1 VKEAILIQRGIL
13 RRKIR
18 RSEMYGEKVGGT
30 KMKEVEVK
38 IIEIDRKSVEAKLRF
53 LGASKTF
60 DGDEVTVFFDF
71 PGKPITAA
79 KDLLRLRKVD
89 DRTTLTF
96 KKFVK
101 NETAKVRDE
110 QEVTVSGF
118 EPMRLI
124 LESLGLI
131 AIQRMERHRTSYK
144 LKNIKVDIDKYAGE
158 FSHIPDLMEIEGED
172 IDTVRSHIKLFGFQP
187 EDCKSWTTFDL
198 VDYYS
203 ERRTKT

>member
-1 VKEAILIQRGIL
+1 
-13 RRKIR
+13 
-18 RSEMYGEKVGGT
+18 
-30 KMKEVEVK
+30 MKEVEVK
-38 IIEIDRKSVEAKLRF
+38 IIGIDREVVEAKLRS

-60 DGDEVTVFFDF
+60 EGDEDTVFFDF
-71 PGKPITAA
+71 PGNPITGA
-79 KDLLRLRKVD
+79 KNLLRLRKIGDKTV
-89 DRTTLTF
+89 LTF

-110 QEVTVSGF
+110 YEVLVSGF

-124 LESLGLI
+124 LESLGLF
-131 AIQRMERHRTSYK
+131 AIVRMEKHRTSYA
-144 LKNIKVDIDKYAGE
+144 LKSGVRVDLDKYGGE

-172 IDTVRSHIKLFGFQP
+172 VNTVRSHVKLLGFQP

-203 ERRTKT
+203 KKKLKT